1 MGIAP
6 CRATYA
12 GARGDEDVGIA
23 RKTTPP
29 APGLHEDVGIAPSRA
44 TYAGP
49 RRDEDVGIA
58 RPRFPAPARTGQI
71 LETLKKSRPASTTPQ
86 RKERPQIRLGLVH
99 TYIESSQVALNLIS
113 KLGSA
118 PR

>member
-1 MGIAP
+1 MGIPP

-12 GARGDEDVGIA
+12 GPRGDEDVGIA
-23 RKTTPP
+23 RKTTLPV
-29 APGLHEDVGIAPSRA
+29 PGLHEDVGIAPSGA

-58 RPRFPAPARTGQI
+58 RPRLPAPAQTGQI
-71 LETLKKSRPASTTPQ
+71 LETLEKTRPESPTPQ
-86 RKERPQIRLGLVH
+86 RKERPQIRLGLV
-99 TYIESSQVALNLIS
+99 ESSQVALNLIS
-113 KLGSA
+113 KLAAA

>member
-12 GARGDEDVGIA
+12 GPRGDEDVRIA
-23 RKTTPP
+23 RKTTLP
-29 APGLHEDVGIAPSRA
+29 APGLHEDVRIAPSGA

-58 RPRFPAPARTGQI
+58 RPRLPAPAKTGQI
-71 LETLKKSRPASTTPQ
+71 LEELEKPRPGSTTPQ

-99 TYIESSQVALNLIS
+99 
-113 KLGSA
+113 
-118 PR
+118 

>member
-6 CRATYA
+6 WRATYA
-12 GARGDEDVGIA
+12 GPRGDEDVGIA
-23 RKTTPP
+23 RKNTPP

-58 RPRFPAPARTGQI
+58 RPRLSAPAKIDEI
-71 LETLKKSRPASTTPQ
+71 LETPEKDRPAAPPRGEIYSANDKITSCIYILEAP
-86 RKERPQIRLGLVH
+86 GLH
-99 TYIESSQVALNLIS
+99 PEDKDAKQ
-113 KLGSA
+113 
-118 PR
+118 

>member
-12 GARGDEDVGIA
+12 GPRGDEDVGIA

-49 RRDEDVGIA
+49 RPDEDVGIA
-58 RPRFPAPARTGQI
+58 RPRLPAPAKTGQI
-71 LETLKKSRPASTTPQ
+71 LEELKKDRPEVPPPQ
-86 RKERPQIRLGLVH
+86 
-99 TYIESSQVALNLIS
+99 T
-113 KLGSA
+113 
-118 PR
+118 